1 MGGADPIAGLL
12 EQWRALPQARRLPA
26 EIEAELPAVWAASE
40 FLARACLRDP
50 DWLPAL
56 AQDSLLRPLAPGE
69 MEAALQDALAG
80 CADEEDLARRL
91 RRFRRHQMVRIVWRD
106 LSRRAPLGET
116 LDELS
121 ELADVCIRQALDHLH
136 AWACDQWGVP
146 RDAQG
151 RSQQLVVLAL
161 GKLGARELNLSSDID
176 LLFAFPE
183 HGQTDGRRPQS
194 NEQFFTRLG
203 RRLAGVLARITEEG
217 FVFRVDLRLRPFG
230 EAGPLAVSFDAL
242 ENYYHGQA
250 RTWERYAMI
259 KARPVTGEADQRE
272 RLMAILRPFVYRRY
286 VDFGVLD
293 AIREMKR
300 MIEAEMHKRGM
311 DANIKLGRGGI
322 REIEFIGQALQLVHG
337 GRDPALQV
345 RGILAALERLGG
357 RGLLPEDQVE
367 ALTVAYRFLRL
378 TENRLQAWR
387 DEQTH
392 LLPEDPA
399 GRLRL
404 ARAMDFDDWGGFQRV
419 LDRHRA
425 RVEQI
430 FTELF
435 AQPTPPPTPWE
446 ALWLERSE
454 AEAARRLL
462 AEGGFADP
470 ETALRRLADFR
481 AHGAVRAL
489 SEAGRARLDRL
500 MPRLLEAATRGPDP
514 DATLARLLELLQALV
529 RRSAYLDL
537 LLENPQVEEHLVRLL
552 AASPWIAR
560 QLRQWPV
567 LLDELLDPRALYAP
581 LRRAELAA
589 ELRALLERLPRD
601 DLEQQMERL
610 RQFAAGHRLR
620 VAAADLADAIPLTV
634 VSDHLTELAE
644 AVLEAVLGLAWDQM
658 AARHGLPGAVDDPG
672 LLVIGYGK
680 LGGIELGYGS
690 DLDLVFLHPD
700 HPPGARTSGPRAVP
714 NEVFYTRVAQ
724 RMIHLLTTR
733 TPSGILY
740 EVDSRLRPHGQS
752 GPLVSSL
759 EAFSRYQHDQ
769 AWTWEHQA
777 LVRARP
783 VAGPPPLADAFDA
796 LRRRVLQR
804 PRDADELRRD
814 VVTMREKMRRHLDRS
829 DARHFDLK
837 QGRGG
842 ITDIEFMV
850 QYAVLKEAAH
860 HPELTAWTDDI
871 RLLET
876 LAAAGLMT
884 GEAAEG
890 LILAYQRLRHAA
902 HRCTLAERPARV
914 PRGELVQERALVERQ
929 WAAWMERA
937 A

>member
-1 MGGADPIAGLL
+1 M
-12 EQWRALPQARRLPA
+12 
-26 EIEAELPAVWAASE
+26 
-40 FLARACLRDP
+40 
-50 DWLPAL
+50 
-56 AQDSLLRPLAPGE
+56 
-69 MEAALQDALAG
+69 
-80 CADEEDLARRL
+80 
-91 RRFRRHQMVRIVWRD
+91 
-106 LSRRAPLGET
+106 
-116 LDELS
+116 
-121 ELADVCIRQALDHLH
+121 
-136 AWACDQWGVP
+136 
-146 RDAQG
+146 
-151 RSQQLVVLAL
+151 
-161 GKLGARELNLSSDID
+161 
-176 LLFAFPE
+176 
-183 HGQTDGRRPQS
+183 
-194 NEQFFTRLG
+194 
-203 RRLAGVLARITEEG
+203 
-217 FVFRVDLRLRPFG
+217 
-230 EAGPLAVSFDAL
+230 
-242 ENYYHGQA
+242 
-250 RTWERYAMI
+250 
-259 KARPVTGEADQRE
+259 
-272 RLMAILRPFVYRRY
+272 
-286 VDFGVLD
+286 LD

-357 RGLLPEDQVE
+357 RGLLSEEQVE

-392 LLPEDPA
+392 RLPDDPA

-404 ARAMDFDDWGGFQRV
+404 ARSMGFDDWAGFEKV
-419 LDRHRA
+419 LKHHRD
-425 RVEQI
+425 RVEAI

-435 AQPTPPPTPWE
+435 AQPAPPPSPWE
-446 ALWLERSE
+446 ALWLEGGE
-454 AEAARRLL
+454 TEAARRLL
-462 AEGGFADP
+462 AEGGYTDP
-470 ETALRRLADFR
+470 EAALRRLTAFR
-481 AHGAVRAL
+481 THGAVRAL

-500 MPRLLEAATRGPDP
+500 MPRLLEATTRGPDP

-560 QLRQWPV
+560 QLRLWPV
-567 LLDELLDPRALYAP
+567 LLDELLDPRTLYAP
-581 LRRAELAA
+581 LRRAGLSA
-589 ELRALLERLPRD
+589 ELTALLERLPRD

-620 VAAADLADAIPLTV
+620 VAAADLAEAIPITV

-644 AVLEAVLGLAWDQM
+644 AVLEAVLGLAWEQM
-658 AARHGLPGAVDDPG
+658 AARHGAPGAVDDPG
-672 LLVIGYGK
+672 LLVVGYGK

-690 DLDLVFLHPD
+690 DLDLVFLHAD
-700 HPPGARTSGPRAVP
+700 HPPGARTTGPRSVP

-759 EAFSRYQHDQ
+759 AAFAGYQRNQ

-783 VAGPPPLADAFDA
+783 VAGPAALAEAFNQV
-796 LRRRVLQR
+796 RREQLQR
-804 PRDADELRRD
+804 PRDATELRNE
-814 VVTMREKMRRHLDRS
+814 VVTMREKMRRHLDHS
-829 DARHFDLK
+829 DSRWFDLK

-850 QYAVLKEAAH
+850 QYAVLKEAARH
-860 HPELTAWTDDI
+860 HQLTAWTDNI

-876 LAAAGLMT
+876 LATAGLMA

-890 LILAYQRLRHAA
+890 LILAYQRLRHAV
-902 HRCTLAERPARV
+902 HRCTLAEQPARV
-914 PRGELVQERALVERQ
+914 PRGELARERALVERQ
-929 WAAWMERA
+929 WAAWMATA
-937 A
+937 AE